1 MAEPEREFK
10 MVGYPAGLYKY
21 LREVS
26 ETEGITNRA
35 LIRTAVTKHL
45 SKVETF
51 CQKAGFAPAEGV
63 RKIVRTPLDLE
74 IIDVLA
80 EASKRSGLDPTVLTM
95 LCLRNQLGLR
105 LVDDSRE
112 EILARL
118 KPKPARAKKAK

>member
-1 MAEPEREFK
+1 MAEQAREFK
-10 MVGYPAGLYKY
+10 MVGYPDVLYKY

-26 ETEGITNRA
+26 ETEDITNRA
-35 LIRTAVTKHL
+35 LIRTAVKKHL
-45 SKVETF
+45 SKVETL
-51 CQKAGFAPAEGV
+51 CQKAGFAPPEGD

-74 IIDVLA
+74 IIEELA
-80 EASKRSGLDPTVLTM
+80 AASERSGLDFTVLTM